1 MDTLP
6 KAIVLFGLELSASL
20 YIGIG
25 VYGSVVEITP
35 PLGQYLTVWSSLLFG
50 AGLIACIRGIY
61 CFGTLR
67 DRILAREEAAA
78 ESRSA
83 A

>member
-6 KAIVLFGLELSASL
+6 KTIVLFGLELGASL

-25 VYGSVVEITP
+25 VYGSVAELTP

-50 AGLIACIRGIY
+50 AGLIVCIRGI
-61 CFGTLR
+61 CRFGTLR
-67 DRILAREEAAA
+67 ARILAREEEAA